1 MSWIRID
8 PCSPLVTSIVKPSP
22 FFPSFFDVEEED
34 LPFPFGFSPPSPLDL
49 FEEDLV
55 QIEKSPS
62 SSCKYQLVR
71 LRKPVEEY
79 PLHYLCHRVSELE
92 TKFERLVGGCD
103 SDRKYKLTKEIK
115 GGSGE
120 RKYKWEAEIQGPPGR
135 KYKMEAEELE
145 GGGGERKYKWEAE
158 FEGLGERKYTWTTEI
173 KGGKKKKDVVSLK
186 KAKAKAIAEAEAAEA
201 EKKKKAIAAKKK
213 KKSYNWTTELK
224 SERENGEMQHTY
236 TIKASSGGGGDKEK
250 EKEKEKV
257 KKIKKKEKPRV
268 VVIEEDDDEEEED
281 DSEEHGAILLRKAYS
296 RRSGAVRTKKGKN
309 KEMPPEYAAV
319 MIQRAFRAY
328 LIRRSKAL
336 RALRDL
342 AIAKTKLKELRAS
355 FHNFNYRRV
364 ISRDAEE
371 RQKFS
376 EKIIVLL
383 LTVDAIEGVDVMVR
397 GAKRSMVDEL
407 EAMLEVV
414 DPQPAQGK
422 SLSMRRRTFDM
433 PDSLIRNE
441 IAEGVTQIVQ
451 MLETEEE

>member
-1 MSWIRID
+1 M
-8 PCSPLVTSIVKPSP
+8 
-22 FFPSFFDVEEED
+22 
-34 LPFPFGFSPPSPLDL
+34 
-49 FEEDLV
+49 
-55 QIEKSPS
+55 
-62 SSCKYQLVR
+62 
-71 LRKPVEEY
+71 
-79 PLHYLCHRVSELE
+79 
-92 TKFERLVGGCD
+92 
-103 SDRKYKLTKEIK
+103 
-115 GGSGE
+115 
-120 RKYKWEAEIQGPPGR
+120 
-135 KYKMEAEELE
+135 
-145 GGGGERKYKWEAE
+145 
-158 FEGLGERKYTWTTEI
+158 
-173 KGGKKKKDVVSLK
+173 
-186 KAKAKAIAEAEAAEA
+186 
-201 EKKKKAIAAKKK
+201 
-213 KKSYNWTTELK
+213 
-224 SERENGEMQHTY
+224 
-236 TIKASSGGGGDKEK
+236 
-250 EKEKEKV
+250 
-257 KKIKKKEKPRV
+257 KKIK
-268 VVIEEDDDEEEED
+268 D

-296 RRSGAVRTKKGKN
+296 RRSGAVRSKKGKN

-414 DPQPAQGK
+414 DPQPQQGK

-433 PDSLIRNE
+433 PDTMIRNE

-451 MLETEEE
+451 LLETEEGCT